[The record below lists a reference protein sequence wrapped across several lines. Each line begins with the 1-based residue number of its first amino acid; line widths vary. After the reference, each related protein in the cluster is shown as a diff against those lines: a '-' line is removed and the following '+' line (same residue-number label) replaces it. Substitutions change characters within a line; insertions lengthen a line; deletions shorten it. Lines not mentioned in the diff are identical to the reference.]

1 MRNTLRRLGMSF
13 AALASWLLLPVVMLQ
28 GAYLR
33 WTVPRLP
40 EAPGARSG
48 RVDGEGPVLRLLVV
62 GESTAAG
69 VGAPDQ
75 EQAVARWTAETV
87 AALSGRPVVWR
98 VLGKNGATAQS
109 ARERLL
115 EPAEAVEADL
125 AVVVLGV
132 NDTLRFHGPRRWR
145 RDLTR
150 LVTSLRE
157 RCGPVPVVLAAV
169 PPMHRFPAIPS
180 PTRQVLGLRAYRL
193 GEAARD
199 WAAAMEAV
207 AYSPMPGDSDEP
219 LESLFGVDG
228 FHPSAEGYRR
238 WGELLGRE
246 GFALLGRVA
255 P

>member
-1 MRNTLRRLGMSF
+1 MKSVDSI
-13 AALASWLLLPVVMLQ
+13 AALASWLLLPVVLLQ

-33 WTVPRLP
+33 LTVPRLG

-48 RVDGEGPVLRLLVV
+48 RVDGAAPVLRLLVL

-75 EQAVARWTAETV
+75 KQAVARWTAETV
-87 AALSGRPVVWR
+87 AALSGRAVAWR
-98 VLGKNGATAQS
+98 VLGKNGATAHS
-109 ARERLL
+109 LRKRLL
-115 EPAEAVEADL
+115 EPAEEVEADL
-125 AVVVLGV
+125 AVVILGV

-150 LVTSLRE
+150 LLESLRE
-157 RCGPVPVVLAAV
+157 RCGPVPVVLASV
-169 PPMHRFPAIPS
+169 PPMNRFPAIPS
-180 PTRQVLGLRAYRL
+180 PTRQVLGLRAARL
-193 GEAARD
+193 GEAAAA
-199 WAAAMEAV
+199 WASAMEAV
-207 AYSPMPGDSDEP
+207 AYSPMPEDSDAP

-246 GFALLGRVA
+246 GFALLGKPA